1 MTSTT
6 VLITGTRYRNGVK
19 LVVSVTYANE
29 YVGAN
34 SGIGFATA
42 KVLVCSSDAFHVII
56 GSRSLENA
64 KAAQAEIEA
73 LNPKGS
79 LSTVLLDVTIKA
91 SIEEAAEHIKQ
102 HYGQL
107 DVLVN
112 NAGVG
117 GMSIEDVYTQFRY
130 VLDTNVIGP
139 AVVAAALRPLLLTS
153 KNPYSIYVSSGAR
166 TLVRNA
172 LQKPPHFD
180 HVRDGQ
186 HAYQVSKAALNMLA
200 VLEARD
206 YGNQGLKVF
215 ALSPGFVRSNLRGPS
230 EEQKNGWGGAGDPDI
245 AAGIVLDIV
254 MGKRDEDVGKLVHKD
269 GVYEW

>member
-1 MTSTT
+1 MASTN
-6 VLITGTRYRNGVK
+6 VLIT
-19 LVVSVTYANE
+19 
-29 YVGAN
+29 GAN

-56 GSRSLENA
+56 ASRTLEKA
-64 KAAQAEIEA
+64 KAAQAEIET

-79 LSTVLLDVTIKA
+79 LSTIILDVTIKE
-91 SIEEAAEHIKQ
+91 SIEDAAARVKQ
-102 HYGQL
+102 AYGRL

-139 AVVAAALRPLLLTS
+139 AVVSAAFRPLLLES
-153 KNPYSIYVSSGAR
+153 KNPYSIYVSNGAR

-172 LQKPPHFD
+172 LQKPAHFNRF
-180 HVRDGQ
+180 RDGQ

-206 YGNQGLKVF
+206 YGEQGLKVF
-215 ALSPGFVRSNLRGPS
+215 AFSPGFVKSNIRGPS
-230 EEQKNGWGGAGDPDI
+230 EEQKNGWGGAGDPEI
-245 AAGIVLDIV
+245 AGETVLDILT
-254 MGKRDEDVGKLVHKD
+254 GKRDKDVGKLVHKD
-269 GVYEW
+269 GVYDW